1 MRFFVCLFVHFLE
14 EGQRRLYGRENLRAD
29 LLKLRIAVIG
39 RKKKRCPQVETVFF
53 KILTKR
59 QKGENLIFT

>member
-39 RKKKRCPQVETVFF
+39 RKKKKVSPS
-53 KILTKR
+53 
-59 QKGENLIFT
+59 